1 MKKTNISNLLQS
13 ISVLATLRVVV
24 NGNYSTILKQK
35 LTNYS
40 IYYILYFA
48 NSIVKKKK
56 KKKKKKRKKNP
67 NLTSKAKNS
76 NLMSSSSMFRKK
88 SLWIMLARIAV
99 AEINDGT
106 RRKKEWCHLWNCVS
120 SHCIAIYVP
129 LKKKM
134 IKSDCQSVAK
144 GSNLIFI
151 ARERRGNK

>member
-88 SLWIMLARIAV
+88 KSL
-99 AEINDGT
+99 N
-106 RRKKEWCHLWNCVS
+106 H
-120 SHCIAIYVP
+120 
-129 LKKKM
+129 
-134 IKSDCQSVAK
+134 
-144 GSNLIFI
+144 
-151 ARERRGNK
+151 ARENRGRGN